1 MIPLSAIMPYMI
13 FKILFLSILL
23 VLSAIFSASE
33 IAIVSITPSKVREL
47 ITKKRRGAKSVEFL
61 KKHPQKFLITILIG
75 NNLVNTGAAVFATVL
90 FTELFGSDGA
100 GIAVGVVT
108 FLILVFGEIT
118 PKSIAHRYSTSF
130 SLFIAPFIIV
140 LEKIFL
146 PFIWLLEKFL
156 YSFMKLTG
164 SKGHPNIM
172 TEDEIKAMISLG
184 AEEGALE
191 KHEQEFIENI
201 LEFNDIQVKE
211 VMTLRHDIKALPLD
225 TSVGKAAKYVAKH
238 MHSRF
243 PVYKDNLDTIVGILG
258 VKEILEA
265 LSKSMDH
272 AELSAIHLLPVLRTP
287 ETRKIHHLFKDFQR
301 KRVHMAVVTHEN
313 GSTAGVVTM
322 ENLLEEIVGE
332 IEDEYDT

>member
-1 MIPLSAIMPYMI
+1 MI
-13 FKILFLSILL
+13 FNILFLAILL
-23 VLSAIFSASE
+23 AFSAVFSASE
-33 IAIVSITPSKVREL
+33 IAIISMTPSKVREL
-47 ITKKRRGAKSVEFL
+47 ITKKKRGARSIELL

-75 NNLVNTGAAVFATVL
+75 NNLVNTGASVFAAVL
-90 FTELFGSDGA
+90 FTDLFGSEGA
-100 GIAVGVVT
+100 GIAVGVMT
-108 FLILVFGEIT
+108 FLILIFGEIT
-118 PKSIAHRYSTSF
+118 PKSLAHRYNNSF

-156 YSFMKLTG
+156 HSVMKLTG
-164 SKGHPNIM
+164 SPGHPNIM
-172 TEDEIKAMISLG
+172 TEDEIKAMVSLG

-211 VMTLRHDIKALPLD
+211 VMTPRRDIKALPLD

-265 LSKSMDH
+265 LSKSKD
-272 AELSAIHLLPVLRTP
+272 AVALSDLPLLPVLQTP
-287 ETRKIHHLFKDFQR
+287 ETRKIHHLFKDFQK
-301 KRVHMAVVTHEN
+301 KRVHMAVVTRKN

-332 IEDEYDT
+332 IEDEYDS